1 MLLQKIKRILNITDK
16 AKDEVLNDFI
26 EMYTQ
31 ATNNVGGFNQ
41 LPLELEFALVELVV
55 ARFNQLGSEGLKQE
69 KVDIISNTFIDDL
82 FESIMLPHLKN
93 YLNSKNGTVSGDSFF
108 KVF

>member
-1 MLLQKIKRILNITDK
+1 MITKIKRILNIDNNS
-16 AKDEVLNDFI
+16 KDSILNDFI

-31 ATNNVGGFNQ
+31 ATNNFGGF
-41 LPLELEFALVELVV
+41 PVFPEELEFAMIELVV
-55 ARFNQLGSEGLKQE
+55 ARYNQLGSEGLKQE

-82 FESIMLPHLKN
+82 FESIMIPHIKT
-93 YLNSKNGTVSGDSFF
+93 YIRTIDGGASSGDSFV